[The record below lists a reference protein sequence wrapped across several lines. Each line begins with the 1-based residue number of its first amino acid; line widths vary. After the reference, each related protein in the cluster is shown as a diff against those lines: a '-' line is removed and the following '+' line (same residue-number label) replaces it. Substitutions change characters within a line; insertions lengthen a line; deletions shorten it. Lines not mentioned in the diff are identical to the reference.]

1 MYNDVGQKEKLKNK
15 LDTNITVSPQR
26 MQKSFYT
33 RYHIA
38 EGRENLEK
46 IIDDTAKDQIQSMG
60 QDLKD

>member
-1 MYNDVGQKEKLKNK
+1 
-15 LDTNITVSPQR
+15 